1 MTSESLR
8 EELEAVYASAGDALA
23 NGDCD
28 SFLEAVQPPAGVE
41 AEAMRADFA
50 NAVPYFHQVIPQ
62 LTATT
67 FVAVRTEGDD
77 VAGYYHMRPHIADWR
92 RQQVLLSRFV
102 RVGGRWKLL
111 LSGAMHLFEPDLAAD
126 PVEEAQRLID
136 THPDLSLHKP
146 GSAGD

>member
-8 EELEAVYASAGDALA
+8 AELETIYASAADALA
-23 NGDCD
+23 SADCD
-28 SFLEAVQPPAGVE
+28 AFLEAVQPPAGVE

-50 NAVPYFHQVIPQ
+50 NAVPHFHQVIPE

-92 RQQVLLSRFV
+92 RQQILLSRFV
-102 RVGGRWKLL
+102 RVEGRWKLL

-126 PVEEAQRLID
+126 PVEEAESLID
-136 THPDLSLHKP
+136 THPDLCLHKR
-146 GSAGD
+146 GSAKG